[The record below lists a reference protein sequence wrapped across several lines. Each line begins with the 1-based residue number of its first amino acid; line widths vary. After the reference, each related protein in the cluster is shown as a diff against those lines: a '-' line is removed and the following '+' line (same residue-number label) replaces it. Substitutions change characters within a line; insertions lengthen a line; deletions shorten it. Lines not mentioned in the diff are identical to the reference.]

1 MYRKYL
7 TKTVEHRFVENIP
20 EIIEEGIIY
29 ITVIYGTAVHKCAC
43 GCGNEVVTPFS
54 KSDWKLLFDGIV
66 SLMPSIGN
74 WNFDCKSHYWITDSR
89 VIRAKAMSKLT
100 ARVSKSKKKVRKKKR
115 GET

>member
-54 KSDWKLLFDGIV
+54 KSDWKLLFDGISV
-66 SLMPSIGN
+66 SLMPSLGIGTSTAN
-74 WNFDCKSHYWITDSR
+74 RITGLLI
-89 VIRAKAMSKLT
+89 V
-100 ARVSKSKKKVRKKKR
+100 VSSELKQCLS
-115 GET
+115 